1 MYSFYCIVSPSY
13 VITERPKLLM
23 FWKCLTLIRAT
34 FDIAMTSRVRSFK
47 GTLIDEMKTN
57 RKQKLSKTSTDAA
70 QQINVEKT
78 VLFLAQTIRYEY
90 ERNNAIHSMVMVDST
105 CEMVNRAE
113 SMMQCFV
120 AKRIE

>member
-1 MYSFYCIVSPSY
+1 
-13 VITERPKLLM
+13 
-23 FWKCLTLIRAT
+23 
-34 FDIAMTSRVRSFK
+34 
-47 GTLIDEMKTN
+47 MKIIIIN
-57 RKQKLSKTSTDAA
+57 STDAA